1 MSRMKSIARSYLLAA
16 GAASIAAATLFGG
29 EGNAFAADVG
39 SLAML
44 KGPERQK
51 VLLEGARKEG
61 KVVLYSAMIVNQALR
76 PLVDGFN
83 ALYPG
88 VTAEFWRADSR
99 DIVNKVLV
107 EQRAR
112 ALQVDVVESG
122 SVAPA
127 FIEANLLEPF
137 YSSAFPEYNKDLL
150 DPKGFWAATR
160 LNYYGL
166 AYNTKLVS
174 KSDVPKTYDEMLDPR
189 NLNKYSWAAD
199 TENGGAMMF
208 ITALRKSMGEAQA
221 EKFLQNL
228 SKQKIVNA
236 SGSPRAL
243 VDRVIQG
250 EYPMAIGM
258 FAHHPL
264 ISAGKGAPVDSQM
277 MDPIP
282 SNSSDIMLMKNAPR
296 PHAALLLI
304 DFMMSKEGQTLLQAA
319 EYFPAHPAVDPLDS
333 LRSIVPARI
342 GMKQVFMSPETTFEY
357 REKSIEIQKK
367 YFD

>member
-1 MSRMKSIARSYLLAA
+1 MSRTRRLMRSFLCAG
-16 GAASIAAATLFGG
+16 GAAAVAVVMLGGG
-29 EGNAFAADVG
+29 ESFAADVAN
-39 SLAML
+39 LAMM
-44 KGPERQK
+44 KGPDREK
-51 VLLEGARKEG
+51 TLLDGAKKEG
-61 KVVLYSAMIVNQALR
+61 KVMLYSAMIVNQALR
-76 PLVDGFN
+76 PLMEGFN
-83 ALYPG
+83 KAYPG
-88 VTAEFWRADSR
+88 VTGEFFRADGR
-99 DIVNKVLV
+99 DIVNKVLA

-112 ALQVDVVESG
+112 ALQVDVVECG
-122 SVAPA
+122 SIAQS

-137 YSSAFPEYNKDLL
+137 YSTSFPDYDKDLL
-150 DPKGFWAATR
+150 DPKGLWAATR

-166 AYNTKLVS
+166 SYNTKLVS
-174 KSDVPKTYDEMLDPR
+174 KSDVPKTYQEMLDPKHM
-189 NLNKYSWAAD
+189 NKYSWAAD

-208 ITALRKSMGEAQA
+208 ITALRKHLGEEQA

-304 DFMMSKEGQTLLQAA
+304 DFMMSREGQTLLQAA
-319 EYFPAHPAVDPLDS
+319 EYFPAHPGVDPLDS
-333 LRSIVPARI
+333 LKSIVPARI
-342 GMKQVFMSPETTFEY
+342 GMKQVFMSTETTFLY
-357 REKSIEIQKK
+357 REKSIQLQKK